1 MSMLAALQAKD
12 KSGLFTKT
20 PTDISYPTGFHILDH
35 RNGYWLESYN
45 QSNEVI
51 GRYKSLGIVAG
62 SINTVIG
69 KSGVAKTTGVVQWA
83 EHIIRPFPNA
93 MIAHYDAENAYSYTR
108 IHQITGRPIHELR
121 TNYLLKKD
129 MTSIED
135 IQESIMDIY
144 EEKISNPKK
153 YKYKSGVMDE
163 FGEEIELYEPTVI
176 IIDSLPSLSLRES
189 KEAREMETQSYG
201 ARKARAFS
209 EFCSKLT
216 PLCKQANII
225 MFFIN
230 HIKVKMSM
238 SFVPQQAQQMYLK
251 QDETLPL
258 GEAPIYYAN
267 NIFRF
272 ISSTKFKKDKDGFD
286 GFLVKVEL
294 IKSRTNKA
302 GQVAE
307 LVYDQARGFDN
318 ARTLLHFAESMKQVT
333 GRNPYRHFLNHSDV
347 KFNSL
352 KFSKQYNEN
361 KDLRMA
367 LAATTLPFLDSLM
380 SSYDETLLGDSLS
393 NGDIM
398 NYLTESINK
407 NEDGFTV
414 EDIEKDLQD
423 EIAEMAEMN

>member
-1 MSMLAALQAKD
+1 MSLLGVLQSKD
-12 KSGLFTKT
+12 TAGIFTKT
-20 PTDISYPTGFHILDH
+20 PTDISYQTGFHVLDH
-35 RNGYWLESYN
+35 KNGYWLESF
-45 QSNEVI
+45 NEANKI
-51 GRYKSLGIVAG
+51 ISRYKSLGIVAG

-69 KSGVAKTTGVVQWA
+69 KSGVAKTTGTVQWA
-83 EHIIRPFPNA
+83 ENIIRPFPNA

-108 IHQITGRPIHELR
+108 VHQVTGRPIHELKK
-121 TNYLLKKD
+121 NYLLKKD

-135 IQESIMDIY
+135 IQESVMDIY
-144 EEKISNPKK
+144 KEKISNPKK
-153 YKYKSGVMDE
+153 YKYMTGVLDE
-163 FGEEIELYEPTVI
+163 FGEEIELYEPTVV
-176 IIDSLPSLSLRES
+176 IIDSLPSLSLRDS
-189 KEAREMETQSYG
+189 KDEREMETQSYG

-216 PLCKQANII
+216 PICKQTNII
-225 MFFIN
+225 VFFIN

-238 SFVPQQAQQMYLK
+238 SFVPQQSQQMYLK

-272 ISSTKFKKDKDGFD
+272 ISSTKYKKDKDGFD
-286 GFLVKVEL
+286 GFLVKIEL

-307 LVYDQARGFDN
+307 MVYDQSRGFDN

-347 KFNSL
+347 KFNAL
-352 KFSKQYNEN
+352 KFSKQYNES

-367 LAATTLPFLDSLM
+367 LASTTLPYLDALM
-380 SSYDETLLGDSLS
+380 SSYDDTLVSDSLS

-398 NYLTESINK
+398 SYLTDSINK

-414 EDIEKDLQD
+414 DEIKKDLET
-423 EIAEMAEMN
+423 EIADMANIE

>member
-1 MSMLAALQAKD
+1 MSLLAALQAND
-12 KSGLFTKT
+12 KGGLFTKT
-20 PTDISYPTGFHILDH
+20 PTDISYATGFHVLDH
-35 RNGYWLESYN
+35 RNGYWLDSFNESGKII
-45 QSNEVI
+45 S
-51 GRYKSLGIVAG
+51 RYKSIGIVAG

-83 EHIIRPFPNA
+83 ENIIAPFPNA
-93 MIAHYDAENAYSYTR
+93 MVAHYDAENAYSYTR
-108 IHQITGRPIHELR
+108 IHQITGRPIHDLKKR
-121 TNYLLKKD
+121 YLLKKD
-129 MTSIED
+129 MTAIED
-135 IQESIMDIY
+135 IQESVMDIY
-144 EEKISNPKK
+144 EEKIKNPKK
-153 YKYKSGVMDE
+153 YKYNSGVLDE
-163 FGEEIELYEPTVI
+163 FGEEITLYEPTVVI
-176 IIDSLPSLSLRES
+176 VDSLPSLSLRES

-216 PLCKQANII
+216 PICKQVNII
-225 MFFIN
+225 VFFIN

-238 SFVPQQAQQMYLK
+238 SFMPQQAQQMYLK

-302 GQVAE
+302 GQIAE
-307 LVYDQARGFDN
+307 MVYDQARGFDN

-347 KFNSL
+347 KFNGL
-352 KFSKQYNEN
+352 KFTEQYHKNQ
-361 KDLRMA
+361 DLRMA
-367 LAATTLPFLDSLM
+367 LADTVLPYLDALL
-380 SSYDETLLGDSLS
+380 SSYDETLSAEGTG
-393 NGDIM
+393 NTDIM
-398 NYLTESINK
+398 DYLNKSIN
-407 NEDGFTV
+407 NNDDGFT
-414 EDIEKDLQD
+414 EEEIAAGIEEELQD
-423 EIAEMAEMN
+423 AS